1 MNQLIF
7 DHLEN
12 LNLIPKS
19 FPLKNNLINPLMN
32 SIEDKYLNILKRKF
46 SIKELDIKL
55 FMSKL
60 LNIICNQLIT
70 NSTKEIY
77 LKKYSDNQVILNTL
91 EDLGY
96 YLIKSSNNEAIK
108 TKWNLSI
115 TLKKNLKISL
125 K

>member
-1 MNQLIF
+1 
-7 DHLEN
+7 
-12 LNLIPKS
+12 
-19 FPLKNNLINPLMN
+19 MN

-77 LKKYSDNQVILNTL
+77 LKKYSDNQVLLNTL

-108 TKWNLSI
+108 TKWNLI
-115 TLKKNLKISL
+115 INIINNGGIIGKVYIKEMPDDYNPTLHL
-125 K
+125 